1 MPGSIKE
8 ILETILVVD
17 DDEVV
22 LKTIVRL
29 LEDANF
35 HVFAADSGAKA
46 LKLAEAT
53 AEPIDLLLSE
63 VEMPQMSGPD
73 LGKTLKKK
81 RPDIHVMLMSSQK
94 NGNLLVL
101 NYGWAYIQKEV
112 VAMKLVSM
120 VTAVLHAPDRSQLG
134 DEFDSAKDSGHKV
147 A

>member
-8 ILETILVVD
+8 TLETVLVVD

-35 HVFAADSGAKA
+35 RVFAADSGTKA
-46 LKLAEAT
+46 ITLSEAT
-53 AEPIDLLLSE
+53 EEPIHLLLSE
-63 VEMPQMSGPD
+63 VELPQMSGPD

-81 RPDIHVMLMSSQK
+81 RPDIHVMLMSSQE

-101 NYGWAYIQKEV
+101 NYGWAYIQKEM

-120 VTAVLHAPDRSQLG
+120 VTAVLHSPDRSQLG
-134 DEFDSAKDSGHKV
+134 DEFDSAKDTGHKV